1 VSHPN
6 IVEFERLVRAY
17 LDGTA
22 SWDRVH
28 KFAIELE
35 VVNASDFPTH
45 LRKPLD
51 ALHMAFLTA
60 DEKDD
65 PQFRMDREE
74 VSKLLADL
82 ERAQAQYPP
91 I

>member
-1 VSHPN
+1 
-6 IVEFERLVRAY
+6 

-22 SWDRVH
+22 SWDCVH

-35 VVNASDFPTH
+35 VVNATDFPPH

-60 DEKDD
+60 DERDD
-65 PQFRMDREE
+65 PQVRMDREE
-74 VSKLLADL
+74 VSKLIGDL
-82 ERAQAQYPP
+82 EKAQAQNPLM
-91 I
+91 

>member
-1 VSHPN
+1 VSNPN
-6 IVEFERLVRAY
+6 VVEFERLVRAY
-17 LDGTA
+17 LDGTV
-22 SWDRVH
+22 SWDSVH

-35 VVNASDFPTH
+35 VASASDFPLH

-74 VSKLLADL
+74 VSKLLRDL
-82 ERAQAQYPP
+82 ETAQAQNPP
-91 I
+91 M